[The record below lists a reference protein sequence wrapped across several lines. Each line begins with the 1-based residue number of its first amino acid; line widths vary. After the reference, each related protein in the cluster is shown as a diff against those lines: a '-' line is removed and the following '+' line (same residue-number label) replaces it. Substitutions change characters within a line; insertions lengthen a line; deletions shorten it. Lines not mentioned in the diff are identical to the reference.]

1 MRSRPQRV
9 GVGARDELPAPEQAR
24 PLHHHA
30 AAGGGR
36 PARPELAT
44 PRAARPRPA
53 ADRVRSPGADRAGAP
68 GLRAPPV
75 RQGAPMSA
83 TVIRFPRHRRS
94 GTPPAILM
102 DVARYQRFVEGR
114 LASLLELVRRGAS
127 RSGIANELEQLLAW
141 HRALGALREGT

>member
-1 MRSRPQRV
+1 
-9 GVGARDELPAPEQAR
+9 
-24 PLHHHA
+24 
-30 AAGGGR
+30 
-36 PARPELAT
+36 
-44 PRAARPRPA
+44 
-53 ADRVRSPGADRAGAP
+53 
-68 GLRAPPV
+68 
-75 RQGAPMSA
+75 MSA